1 MSGLVC
7 LATIELV
14 IQVFALSP
22 LAHDPIPADG
32 AAFID
37 PDAELSWSADANATG
52 FDIYLGT
59 DQAAIAAGT
68 GDTLK
73 GRQEKATFDGGPLDP
88 LATYYWRVDEIC
100 ADGQIR
106 PGTVWSFTT
115 VDLVL
120 IDDFESY
127 TDEWGHQIFQTW
139 VDGWGVSPDIRVC
152 PGNGTGAT
160 VGHIEPPFAERDI
173 VHRGSQSM
181 PVDYNNVWPPP
192 TIQKQSDATCMT
204 RHRIGPSAG

>member
-73 GRQEKATFDGGPLDP
+73 GGQEKATFDGGPLDP

-127 TDEWGHQIFQTW
+127 SDEWGHQIFQTW
-139 VDGWGVSPDIRVC
+139 VDGWGSVPIYAFVRAMEPGRRWDTSSRRLQSVTSFTAAVSPC
-152 PGNGTGAT
+152 PWTTTTSG
-160 VGHIEPPFAERDI
+160 
-173 VHRGSQSM
+173 
-181 PVDYNNVWPPP
+181 PPP
-192 TIQKQSDATCMT
+192 LFRSRAML
-204 RHRIGPSAG
+204 PA